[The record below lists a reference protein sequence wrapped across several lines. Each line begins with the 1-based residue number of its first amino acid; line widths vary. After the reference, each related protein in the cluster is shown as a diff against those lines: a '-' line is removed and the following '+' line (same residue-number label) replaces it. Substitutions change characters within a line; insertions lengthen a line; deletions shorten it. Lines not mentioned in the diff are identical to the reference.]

1 MQRGGTVAASDGK
14 QRSGAGRF
22 WTSVALAVPLV
33 ALSLVHDRLGGH
45 VFSGGW
51 MRGAMLLELGLATII
66 LLGCG
71 WPVLARMGR
80 ALRGSGLDA
89 VAGLGFAAVAA
100 YAHGV
105 LAVIVPGVF
114 PGELQNPHG
123 LVEPR
128 FEVAALLVV
137 LALLVRWWRS
147 RTLGTVEPRG

>member
-1 MQRGGTVAASDGK
+1 VVPNDGE
-14 QRSGAGRF
+14 RRRGAGRF

-51 MRGAMLLELGLATII
+51 MRGAMLVELGLATII
-66 LLGCG
+66 VLGCG
-71 WPVLARMGR
+71 WPVLTR
-80 ALRGSGLDA
+80 LRRVFQRGGFDA
-89 VAGLGFAAVAA
+89 VALLGFAAAVA

-105 LAVIVPGVF
+105 LAVAVPGVF

-128 FEVAALLVV
+128 LEVAALLTAV
-137 LALLVRWWRS
+137 ALLVRWR
-147 RTLGTVEPRG
+147 RAAARPYG

>member
-51 MRGAMLLELGLATII
+51 MRGAMLFELGLGAII
-66 LLGCG
+66 VLGCG
-71 WPVLARMGR
+71 WPVLARTGR
-80 ALRGSGLDA
+80 ALRGSGLD
-89 VAGLGFAAVAA
+89 VVSVLGLAAAAA
-100 YAHGV
+100 YAYGV
-105 LAVIVPGVF
+105 LAIIVPGAF
-114 PGELQNPHG
+114 PGGLQNPHG

>member
-1 MQRGGTVAASDGK
+1 VVGSDGG
-14 QRSGAGRF
+14 RRRGAGRF

-51 MRGAMLLELGLATII
+51 MRGAMLFELGLGAII
-66 LLGCG
+66 VLGCG
-71 WPVLARMGR
+71 WPVLARTGR
-80 ALRGSGLDA
+80 ALRGGGFGSVAVLGL
-89 VAGLGFAAVAA
+89 AAAAA
-100 YAHGV
+100 YAYGV
-105 LAVIVPGVF
+105 LAIIVPGAF
-114 PGELQNPHG
+114 PGGLQNPHG

>member
-1 MQRGGTVAASDGK
+1 VAAGDGK

-22 WTSVALAVPLV
+22 WTAVALAVPLGT
-33 ALSLVHDRLGGH
+33 LSLVHDRLGGH

-89 VAGLGFAAVAA
+89 VAVLGFTAAAA
-100 YAHGV
+100 YAYGV
-105 LAVIVPGVF
+105 LAVIVPGAF
-114 PGELQNPHG
+114 PGGLQNPHG
-123 LVEPR
+123 LVAPR
-128 FEVAALLVV
+128 FEVAALLTV
-137 LALLVRWWRS
+137 LALLVRWRRS
-147 RTLGTVEPRG
+147 STVEPRG

>member
-1 MQRGGTVAASDGK
+1 MQRGGTVVGSDGG
-14 QRSGAGRF
+14 RRRGAGRF

-51 MRGAMLLELGLATII
+51 MRGAMLFELGLATII

-71 WPVLARMGR
+71 WPILARMGR
-80 ALRGSGLDA
+80 ALRGSGFDA
-89 VAGLGFAAVAA
+89 VAALGFAAAAA
-100 YAHGV
+100 YAYGV
-105 LAVIVPGVF
+105 LAVIVPGAF
-114 PGELQNPHG
+114 PGGLQNPHG

-128 FEVAALLVV
+128 FEVGALLVV

-147 RTLGTVEPRG
+147 RRLGTVGPRG

>member
-1 MQRGGTVAASDGK
+1 MQRGGTMAASDGK

-22 WTSVALAVPLV
+22 WTSVALAVPVV

-51 MRGAMLLELGLATII
+51 MRGAMLFELGLGAII

-71 WPVLARMGR
+71 WPVLAHMGR

-89 VAGLGFAAVAA
+89 VAVLGFAAVAA
-100 YAHGV
+100 YAHSV
-105 LAVIVPGVF
+105 LAVIAPGVF

-128 FEVAALLVV
+128 FEVAALLVA

-147 RTLGTVEPRG
+147 RALGSVESRG

>member
-1 MQRGGTVAASDGK
+1 MQRDDDR
-14 QRSGAGRF
+14 RSGARRF

-33 ALSLVHDRLGGH
+33 ALSLAHDRLGGH

-51 MRGAMLLELGLATII
+51 MRGAMLFELGLGAII

-71 WPVLARMGR
+71 WPVLAHMGR

-89 VAGLGFAAVAA
+89 VAVLGFAAAAA

-105 LAVIVPGVF
+105 LAVIAPGAF

-128 FEVAALLVV
+128 FEVAALLTV

-147 RTLGTVEPRG
+147 RTLGAVEPRG